1 MKKNLWDLGFGEVCY
16 DIKSMF
22 YKRKKM
28 DKLDFIKIKT
38 FVSQK
43 TLLKVWKDNGM
54 KYLQTNSLT
63 KDSSR
68 IIKNHQKSTFKK

>member
-1 MKKNLWDLGFGEVCY
+1 
-16 DIKSMF
+16 
-22 YKRKKM
+22 M

-38 FVSQK
+38 FVLQK